1 MLDGREGGLQL
12 RLAVGDEVTAGG
24 DKGLDALGPQGGD
37 DVGGARAPVEAGEDG
52 LVDLE
57 GVHQGDD
64 VERDGG
70 LLRGAG
76 SVPGQEAGAAVSAQ
90 VGNDDAVTLVGEE
103 RGYVDEAVDV
113 VGPAVQEEDDRAV
126 GGTGLG
132 VADVQDPALTCL
144 IVPNS
149 VWVPGV
155 TAGTV
160 GMEAPPGSCAAVAA
174 DALVCRPDSET
185 AAAPVPR
192 LTALLKVRL
201 LIM

>member
-1 MLDGREGGLQL
+1 MPRSEAKYHWYHQLCSTAGGGLQL

-76 SVPGQEAGAAVSAQ
+76 SVPGQEAGAAVAAQ

-132 VADVQDPALTCL
+132 VADVQDPRLDLLERAEL
-144 IVPNS
+144 
-149 VWVPGV
+149 GV
-155 TAGTV
+155 GARGD
-160 GMEAPPGSCAAVAA
+160 GGHGGDGSAAR
-174 DALVCRPDSET
+174 LVCGGRGGC
-185 AAAPVPR
+185 AGLQAGQ
-192 LTALLKVRL
+192 
-201 LIM
+201 